1 MFEDGY
7 TFAQLSTFQQQMI
20 LPGVPY
26 NGTQA
31 GTNGWTETN
40 RDYASG
46 TTSQKLK
53 KMIAG
58 TTKSWCYECA
68 MYQIAI
74 EEQLGISTKYYAY

>member
-20 LPGVPY
+20 LPGVAY
-26 NGTQA
+26 NGTK
-31 GTNGWTETN
+31 ET
-40 RDYASG
+40 RDYYSMG

-53 KMIAG
+53 KMVSG
-58 TTKSWCYECA
+58 KTSSMCEECA
-68 MYQIAI
+68 LYQIAI